1 MLHVAHAL
9 LLLFARKRYRE
20 SAAASGRALEFN
32 SEYNMALWSLGAVQ
46 VFEGDPDAGAASAMR
61 AVNIDIRDPYVHL
74 YSRIA
79 AYGHLEAGRYGEAI
93 DWFQRADQLAPGVP
107 PNLEGLAVSRW
118 LEGDK
123 TGAHDAVSRL
133 LQEEPE
139 FRLGE
144 HHPLPYRDEARW
156 VRFLETLRLAGAPN

>member
-1 MLHVAHAL
+1 
-9 LLLFARKRYRE
+9 
-20 SAAASGRALEFN
+20 
-32 SEYNMALWSLGAVQ
+32 
-46 VFEGDPDAGAASAMR
+46 MR

-93 DWFQRADQLAPGVP
+93 DWFQRADQLAPGVL

-118 LEGDK
+118 LDGDE
-123 TGAHDAVSRL
+123 TGARDAVSRL

-139 FRLGE
+139 FRLRE
-144 HHPLPYRDEARW
+144 LHPLPYRDEAQW